1 MVVADDCGR
10 VIDRLSIEGQVDGAT
25 MQGIGAALLEERVYD
40 LRRGR
45 LANAGLRRLPRAPG
59 RERARTRSRSIF
71 VESDE
76 PSFCYGH
83 KGGGE
88 SPGIGTVVPAIA
100 NAVYDAVGIRLTSF
114 PMTPDKVLAALA
126 DKDAAA
132 GAAAGSRHCRTTC
145 AADPR
150 RTGGEVAVR
159 AFDYAEPS
167 APGRGRRPPGR
178 ARG

>member
-1 MVVADDCGR
+1 LYDSTAVEVEVDPGTGEIRILDVAVADDCGR

-25 MQGIGAALLEERVYD
+25 VQGIGAGLMEERVYD

-45 LANAGLRRLPRAPG
+45 LANADFDDYHVPLAVNVPD
-59 RERARTRSRSIF
+59 EIKKVF
-71 VESDE
+71 IESDE

-100 NAVYDAVGIRLTSF
+100 NAVYNAVGIRLTSF

-126 DKDAAA
+126 ELEA
-132 GAAAGSRHCRTTC
+132 
-145 AADPR
+145 
-150 RTGGEVAVR
+150 
-159 AFDYAEPS
+159 PS
-167 APGRGRRPPGR
+167 AEGW
-178 ARG
+178 